1 MSDPTFSAVVGAYER
16 GRLSW
21 AAPRALVAGLA
32 AVPSVLIGGSGWR
45 SALMVLALIGIAAA
59 SGWRSRGGLF
69 GALAGAAV
77 AAVPVVMSRLVGDG
91 HACAGGLCLSLC
103 GVACAGGAAAVGVAA
118 GAAFSGLR
126 HGRSDF
132 VVAAIAAT
140 VVGTLA
146 CPIVGVGS
154 VVGAVAGIVVAAP
167 PAVVA
172 WGAWRESQRKAL
184 A

>member
-1 MSDPTFSAVVGAYER
+1 MSEPAFAAVVGAYER
-16 GRLSW
+16 GRLAW

-32 AVPSVLIGGSGWR
+32 ALPSLLTGGDGLRSGLM
-45 SALMVLALIGIAAA
+45 ALGLMAIAMV
-59 SGWRSRGGLF
+59 SGWRSRGGLL
-69 GALAGAAV
+69 GALLGAAV
-77 AAVPVVMSRLVGDG
+77 AAVPVVMSRVVGDG

-103 GVACAGGAAAVGVAA
+103 GVACAGGAAAVGVVG

-126 HGRSDF
+126 AGRIDF

-140 VVGTLA
+140 AVGTLV
-146 CPIVGVGS
+146 CPVVGVGS
-154 VVGAVAGIVVAAP
+154 VVGAIAGVVVAAP

-172 WGAWRESQRKAL
+172 WGAWREAQRKAL